1 MKPSG
6 RQILTTGE
14 LQSHPNPFLFVL
26 PSRIGAVP
34 NLSLISPTQAS
45 AANNASRVGAR
56 PAEPVTTVPAT
67 VDGYGHTRNN
77 SLGAFNTVPA
87 GPSSAAKPS
96 TADEFGYGAG
106 YTGRVDGFGTTTKP
120 TLSSNATGSVTAAT
134 AVPSQPTSTPSSS
147 TSPGRRPGSAS
158 KSFIVTN
165 PQVQEQWLSAEQEKL
180 LYEQARARAA
190 QVQRGA
196 VAAVR
201 GTLAFKERI
210 Y

>member
-1 MKPSG
+1 LKPLSK
-6 RQILTTGE
+6 QIFTAGE
-14 LQSHPNPFLFVL
+14 LQSHPDLFLFVL
-26 PSRIGAVP
+26 ASRIGAVP

-87 GPSSAAKPS
+87 GPSSAAKPP
-96 TADEFGYGAG
+96 TTDEFGYGAG
-106 YTGRVDGFGTTTKP
+106 YTGRVDGFGTTKP
-120 TLSSNATGSVTAAT
+120 TLSSNATGSVSAAT

-196 VAAVR
+196 VASVR
-201 GTLAFKERI
+201 GTLAVKERI